1 MAIRTPRSR
10 VERFPQGWAVRRLD
24 GTIQAVVGS
33 NKPDGDELAHQ
44 QALAIAEAM
53 LLAPKTGYQTN
64 VNRDLGQP
72 PSVMVSIRRRH
83 RGRAARPDNQ
93 YSINVSLQLVLFSH
107 SEASG
112 SRYHRWHKVSL
123 GEMGTI
129 TDEAICEAWG
139 RLYGAWAWA
148 THLRMTHRVEEM
160 LRLTVPVNTERFLA
174 MLEFLPAPCTKQQ
187 IWEEYGFDPAT
198 NTDSKARITEIQKL
212 VG

>member
-1 MAIRTPRSR
+1 MTIHTPRSR

-24 GTIQAVVGS
+24 GTIKTVIGS
-33 NKPDGDELAHQ
+33 SNPSADDHAHEK
-44 QALAIAEAM
+44 ALAIAEAM
-53 LLAPKTGYQTN
+53 LLSPKDAHQTN
-64 VNRDLGQP
+64 VNRYFALP

-107 SEASG
+107 TEASG

-123 GEMGTI
+123 GEMGAI
-129 TDEAICEAWG
+129 TDEAICEAWAG
-139 RLYGAWAWA
+139 LYGAWAWA

-160 LRLTVPVNTERFLA
+160 LKFNVPINTEHYLS
-174 MLEFLPAPCTKQQ
+174 MIESLPTPRTRQQ
-187 IWEEYGFDPAT
+187 IWAEYGFDAAT
-198 NTDSKARITEIQKL
+198 QTDSKARIIEIQKL